1 MLINFLRKR
10 YSPALGTPP
19 GNQKRPEVSQLISL
33 YQAPLGAH
41 YAIMENIARKNFY
54 YSQGLLLT
62 CNFWKGAEG
71 DCGFMSNLSF
81 QDRNS
86 LPNQKIISCF
96 GHKCYSQE
104 GMMPGNSTVRKQLAL
119 ETSPGYQEKGSQ
131 PVRKGLLRPLSRVSN
146 SGKTGELPRKRG

>member
-41 YAIMENIARKNFY
+41 YAIMENIVRKNFY
-54 YSQGLLLT
+54 YSQDLLLT

-71 DCGFMSNLSF
+71 DCGFMSNLSS
-81 QDRNS
+81 QGRNS
-86 LPNQKIISCF
+86 LPNQKIL
-96 GHKCYSQE
+96 
-104 GMMPGNSTVRKQLAL
+104 VAL
-119 ETSPGYQEKGSQ
+119 GINVTG
-131 PVRKGLLRPLSRVSN
+131 RKG
-146 SGKTGELPRKRG
+146 